1 MLDSATVIQRLQIES
16 TTTQESS
23 PVLAYFYFDRAE
35 LDKRSASHLLSAI
48 VSQLINQNE
57 RCFSLVFDFATAKL
71 GSTSKLWQ
79 APATLST
86 LETILIQILN
96 ALDIVLIVDAVDEGD
111 NTREIVSLLI
121 RLAVRRAKIFFTS
134 RPDITIRRA
143 FDSLED
149 EPNRLREISIDPDTV
164 SRDVQAYV
172 SIELDNLLRS
182 KEMTLRDP
190 TLKAEIVTSLTKRSE
205 GM

>member
-1 MLDSATVIQRLQIES
+1 LVS
-16 TTTQESS
+16 TW
-23 PVLAYFYFDRAE
+23 AAE
-35 LDKRSASHLLSAI
+35 TLGSAS
-48 VSQLINQNE
+48 
-57 RCFSLVFDFATAKL
+57 R
-71 GSTSKLWQ
+71 LWQ

-86 LETILIQILN
+86 LETILLRILN
-96 ALDIVLIVDAVDEGD
+96 IPDIVLIVDAVDEGD

-121 RLAVRRAKIFFTS
+121 RLAAKAAKIFFTS

-149 EPNRLREISIDPDTV
+149 RPNRLREISIDPDTV
-164 SRDVQAYV
+164 SRDIQTYV

-182 KEMTLRDP
+182 KEVTLRDP
-190 TLKAEIVTSLTKRSE
+190 ALKAEIVTSLTKRSE